1 MTEQADKAE
10 PGEVEGEV
18 CTGLQLAEGEDAVV
32 AKGCMFLW
40 AVQHLASR
48 QTGPGEGTNARERF
62 GALLQD
68 YRAAMHACL
77 KKRLSLNSAG
87 HRGAGAPLA
96 PRYAGVQA

>member
-48 QTGPGEGTNARERF
+48 QTERTRRGHKRKRTLWGTAS
-62 GALLQD
+62 GL
-68 YRAAMHACL
+68 
-77 KKRLSLNSAG
+77 
-87 HRGAGAPLA
+87 
-96 PRYAGVQA
+96 